1 MEASSIAKTV
11 KPSTHKFSHHRAAKL
26 NHASCIGMLFS
37 AEILSIPLFVGFMVV
52 IPFALGS
59 AVRAMMKPARSA
71 GQAWTTFAYV
81 MTFLGWA
88 CAFAFGKTSIMS
100 YQASVLLG
108 SVLYVPGTFMLA
120 YFSRRPK
127 QP

>member
-1 MEASSIAKTV
+1 
-11 KPSTHKFSHHRAAKL
+11 
-26 NHASCIGMLFS
+26 MLFS
-37 AEILSIPLFVGFMVV
+37 AEILSIPLFVGFMAL

-59 AVRAMMKPARSA
+59 ASRLLLKPAQPA
-71 GQAWTTFAYV
+71 GKAWTTFAYV
-81 MTFLGWA
+81 LTLLGWA

-120 YFSRRPK
+120 YLSWRPK